1 MYKNLFNMKDSSKK
15 SRISDKE
22 TKRYW
27 AVTTDFSRKIRLKD
41 YNEACEIKKKGTVT
55 IFVRDNYDPLH
66 YDTFEKPVN
75 VYEETV
81 KSTFKRI

>member
-27 AVTTDFSRKIRLKD
+27 AVTTDFSRKIHLKD